1 MSVNPELLKMARNNV
16 KQAFVAAGDPAMGAA
31 PADPAMAGGAPP
43 MDPAMAGGAPPMD
56 PAMAGGDPMAGG
68 GDPMAAL
75 QPMIDQSVQAAMA
88 ANGGGAGGGAGGG
101 GKAPKVDVGAEL
113 KDLRQQ
119 LAKIMDVM
127 GITMSPSEVY
137 GEQEQQQAP
146 APEAPPVDP
155 SGGAFGAINA
165 IQPMKA
171 AQQEEGEQGEAFQAV
186 GLEEIE
192 KASQSI
198 SELATAMLSV
208 DKFDPSNLEG
218 KMTNVSR

>member
-56 PAMAGGDPMAGG
+56 PAMAGG

-101 GKAPKVDVGAEL
+101 KAPKIDVGAEL

-127 GITMSPSEVY
+127 GITMTPSEVY

-146 APEAPPVDP
+146 APEAAPAADP
-155 SGGAFGAINA
+155 SGGALGAINP

-171 AQQEEGEQGEAFQAV
+171 AQQDEWEQGEAFQAD

-198 SELATAMLSV
+198 SELATAMLAV
-208 DKFDPSNLEG
+208 DKFDPSGLEG
-218 KMTNVSR
+218 KITNVSR